1 MSAAQ
6 CINPRVM
13 QINEIVLQILKSPDY
28 EIQGTLSIGSNH
40 EPKYNKNHEIVFE
53 VLAKITGPGNIGHT
67 DLKLV

>member
-28 EIQGTLSIGSNH
+28 EIQGTLTY
-40 EPKYNKNHEIVFE
+40 K
-53 VLAKITGPGNIGHT
+53 
-67 DLKLV
+67 